1 MDDTKFCKDC
11 QRSDFTSYGELCRR
25 APEVMC
31 VDLINGN
38 KYPSNDHL
46 LCRFERC
53 EHSLV
58 EKVFR
63 FFEKE
68 YGRTFCGP
76 EGRFF
81 VQKNN

>member
-1 MDDTKFCKDC
+1 
-11 QRSDFTSYGELCRR
+11 
-25 APEVMC
+25 MC